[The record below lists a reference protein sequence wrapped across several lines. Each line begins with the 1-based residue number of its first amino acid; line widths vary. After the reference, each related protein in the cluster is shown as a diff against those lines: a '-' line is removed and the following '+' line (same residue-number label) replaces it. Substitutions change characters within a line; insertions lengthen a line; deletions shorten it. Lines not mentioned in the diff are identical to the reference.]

1 MYLVFFFFFFKQKT
15 AYEMR
20 ISDWSSDVC
29 SSDLGCPAFFARS
42 VRGVKNGPS
51 PEWLQ
56 KRLKA
61 IGQKP
66 ISTLV
71 DITNFIMIDLG
82 RPLHVYD
89 MATLKGGLVARKAR
103 AGEEVLALNGK
114 TYRLDDGMTVIAD
127 SETVHDI
134 GGIMG
139 GEHSGAQDGTTQ
151 VLIECAYFTP
161 EAIARTGQKLALT
174 SDARSRFER
183 GVDPAFLEDGLSI
196 ATQMILDLG
205 GGTASG
211 ATRAG
216 EPPLGRRAI
225 SFDPAAVLN
234 LAGVDVSHDLQRAI
248 LEKLGFAVQGTDIW
262 TISIPSWRRD
272 VEGSADIVEEIIRIY
287 AIDQEIGRAHV

>member
-1 MYLVFFFFFFKQKT
+1 MNGEGPGPDGRTEEQECGPCF
-15 AYEMR
+15 
-20 ISDWSSDVC
+20 C
-29 SSDLGCPAFFARS
+29 ARS
-42 VRGVKNGPS
+42 VRGVKNGPW

-139 GEHSGAQDGTTQ
+139 GEHRS
-151 VLIECAYFTP
+151 E
-161 EAIARTGQKLALT
+161 EHT
-174 SDARSRFER
+174 SELQSLMR
-183 GVDPAFLEDGLSI
+183 
-196 ATQMILDLG
+196 
-205 GGTASG
+205 
-211 ATRAG
+211 
-216 EPPLGRRAI
+216 I
-225 SFDPAAVLN
+225 SYAV
-234 LAGVDVSHDLQRAI
+234 
-248 LEKLGFAVQGTDIW
+248 
-262 TISIPSWRRD
+262 
-272 VEGSADIVEEIIRIY
+272 
-287 AIDQEIGRAHV
+287 